1 MIGLGFSVDFLL
13 KALYLQLTLN
23 GSYSL
28 HSDTITKYF
37 EKQNF

>member
-13 KALYLQLTLN
+13 KELYLQLKLN
-23 GSYSL
+23 GSYPIN
-28 HSDTITKYF
+28 SDNITKYF